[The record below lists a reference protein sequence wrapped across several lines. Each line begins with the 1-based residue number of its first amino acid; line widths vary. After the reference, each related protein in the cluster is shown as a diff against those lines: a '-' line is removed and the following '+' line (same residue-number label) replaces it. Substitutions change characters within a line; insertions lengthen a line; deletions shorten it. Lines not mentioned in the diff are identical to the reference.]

1 MNKGKIGVQLN
12 TLRNEIAQIGLYEA
26 LKQVSSMGFTAIE
39 VSWLPMTPENIAQLQ
54 RAVTD
59 FGLEVAALG
68 CGLQDICQEYI
79 TSHLKV

>member
-26 LKQVSSMGFTAIE
+26 LKQVSAMGFTAIE

-59 FGLEVAALG
+59 FGLEVHQFLHA
-68 CGLQDICQEYI
+68 E
-79 TSHLKV
+79 H